1 MKRALSATVTAL
13 TLVATSVASAA
24 TEPTTAAS
32 APAASAAPTQAPAKA
47 AAPAASAAPV
57 AAPATQAPPA
67 VAQPA
72 TPTPQAQAPAAA
84 EGQPLTL
91 KPTHPLTLAPEPTGT
106 PWYVKL
112 LAFAGLAGAGFY
124 FWRRH
129 KMRQIGPD
137 FGASRLRVLSRANVA
152 PRTELL
158 VVDAGG
164 TRVLLGV
171 TAQTVSTLAVLP
183 DGDPE
188 LADPA
193 IEDERAAPD
202 ARDEIDDEPIK
213 LPMESFADRA
223 RALLGAPTAS
233 EVPAAPRATA
243 AAKGSGPAPARRPRP
258 AAEPAKPDSGAI
270 LRARPTSARD
280 EEGSGVEGQARGLRS
295 IIKPRRPS

>member
-1 MKRALSATVTAL
+1 MKRALFGTVTAL

-24 TEPTTAAS
+24 TEPTKDG
-32 APAASAAPTQAPAKA
+32 APAASAAASQAPAKTTA
-47 AAPAASAAPV
+47 PAAPAASAAPA
-57 AAPATQAPPA
+57 AAPAVTQAPQI
-67 VAQPA
+67 V
-72 TPTPQAQAPAAA
+72 AAA
-84 EGQPLTL
+84 PPSQPVPTAAPEGQPLTL

-129 KMRQIGPD
+129 RMRQLGPD
-137 FGASRLRVLSRANVA
+137 FGASRLRVLSRASVG

-158 VVDAGG
+158 VVEAAG

-171 TAQTVSTLAVLP
+171 TAQAVSTLAVLP

-193 IEDERAAPD
+193 IEERATSED
-202 ARDEIDDEPIK
+202 VDDEEPLK

-223 RALLGAPTAS
+223 RALLGAPSAS
-233 EVPAAPRATA
+233 EVPPTPRASA
-243 AAKGSGPAPARRPRP
+243 VARHSAPAPARRPRP
-258 AAEPAKPDSGAI
+258 AADLAKGDSGAV
-270 LRARPTSARD
+270 LRARPAVSRD
-280 EEGSGVEGQARGLRS
+280 DEGSGVEGQARGLRS